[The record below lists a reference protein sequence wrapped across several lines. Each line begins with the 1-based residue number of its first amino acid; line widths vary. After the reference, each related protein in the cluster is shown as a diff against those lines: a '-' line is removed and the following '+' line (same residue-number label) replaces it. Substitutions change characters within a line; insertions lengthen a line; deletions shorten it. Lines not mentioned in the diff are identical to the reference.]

1 MSTESQ
7 WHGEDPLSLP
17 AQRRRWPYVLLFIV
31 ILALAGGGGAYAWMN
46 LDQVMDLVQGKQA
59 EAKSAS
65 GDEAIMTDLL
75 AAQQKTN
82 EDLATLERKLAEQQ
96 QQLKDVTDQLAD
108 VTAKLGAL
116 KGTVAPPP
124 PVLLPPSPTPP
135 PVASAQPPAPAR
147 AAPRPKQPPRP
158 ARPAPA
164 SGPISVGGAPLN
176 ATAAPGT
183 R

>member
-7 WHGEDPLSLP
+7 WHSEDPSLSLP
-17 AQRRRWPYVLLFIV
+17 AQRSRWPFVLLFIV

-46 LDQVMDLVQGKQA
+46 LDHLMDFAQGKTS
-59 EAKSAS
+59 EARTAT
-65 GDEAIMTDLL
+65 GDEAVMTDLL

-82 EDLATLERKLAEQQ
+82 EDIAALEHRIAEQQ
-96 QQLKDVTDQLAD
+96 QQLREVTDQLAD

-116 KGTVAPPP
+116 KGAAAPPP
-124 PVLLPPSPTPP
+124 SPVLLPPTPTPP
-135 PVASAQPPAPAR
+135 PVLSAQPPPPPPQR

-158 ARPAPA
+158 APAT
-164 SGPISVGGAPLN
+164 GPISVGGAPLN
-176 ATAAPGT
+176 AAAAP